1 MKIQN
6 IGINAVFTVDN
17 KSNKGKLD
25 FSDSFNQANRSK
37 SKEELDLYIKEI
49 KNVGERLTV
58 TQNYTDVVT
67 YKRLIKDY
75 LKSVVDY
82 TYDLN
87 KNTSFW
93 EAEHYT
99 TVNTI
104 NEKLEDLTKALI
116 YDQKENIDVAS
127 TIDTIQ
133 GLLIDIY
140 K

>member
-6 IGINAVFTVDN
+6 IGINAVLTVESTN
-17 KSNKGKLD
+17 TKPKLD

-37 SKEELDLYIKEI
+37 TKEELDLYIKEI

-58 TQNYTDVVT
+58 TQNYTDVIT
-67 YKRLIKDY
+67 YKKLIKDY

-93 EAEHYT
+93 ETDHFT

-127 TIDTIQ
+127 TIDNIQ